1 MLKEIL
7 HTKDTTS
14 FAERLKR
21 AASKSRD
28 SVTTTIVQQVTQLD
42 EIIRFEAASRQSQT
56 VADDSKCSGEKS
68 SNSEDEGLSL
78 HLNSTAVKPS
88 FKESQQSFVEDRRD
102 YNGADGSSP
111 DKSYFTANEMSQA
124 EKVRDYEL
132 SCQAIKALGMKIKDA
147 VQQDVQQVMIPVDKL
162 RELCDCVLSA
172 GELYEKLQ
180 ILADVLA
187 A

>member
-1 MLKEIL
+1 
-7 HTKDTTS
+7 
-14 FAERLKR
+14 
-21 AASKSRD
+21 
-28 SVTTTIVQQVTQLD
+28 
-42 EIIRFEAASRQSQT
+42 

-88 FKESQQSFVEDRRD
+88 FKESQQSFVEDRRE

-147 VQQDVQQVMIPVDKL
+147 V
-162 RELCDCVLSA
+162 
-172 GELYEKLQ
+172 
-180 ILADVLA
+180 
-187 A
+187 